1 MFFRSS
7 SSAFSRWR
15 RRHFTAFILAIV
27 SISSLSSGRK
37 KRKYGKT
44 AGLSCAFDKIPEFM
58 EQGFRFFVGGADYL
72 VIRNGYMNLREQLLK
87 NGFTLRPV
95 AAP

>member
-1 MFFRSS
+1 MGRHCIFLKKMNFFPLG
-7 SSAFSRWR
+7 AC
-15 RRHFTAFILAIV
+15 
-27 SISSLSSGRK
+27 
-37 KRKYGKT
+37 RKYGKT

-72 VIRNGYMNLREQLLK
+72 VIRSGYMNLREQLLK
-87 NGFTLRPV
+87 SGFTLRPV